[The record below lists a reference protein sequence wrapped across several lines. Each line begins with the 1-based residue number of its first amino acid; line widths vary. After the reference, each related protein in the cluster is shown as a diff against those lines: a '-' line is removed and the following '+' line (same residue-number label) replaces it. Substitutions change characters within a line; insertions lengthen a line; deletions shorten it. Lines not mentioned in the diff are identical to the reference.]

1 MLCGSVILRVSVVK
15 ISKNILHW
23 GVIASSQRQK
33 GFRRWDLAAFI
44 SRFTIHHSRFTIH
57 DIRFTCLIRH
67 SQEGRTLTFA
77 VVIVPRA
84 SRSEIAGE
92 YDGALRVRIAAAPVE
107 GAANRELQRLLAKKF
122 KLPQNAIEIIAGT
135 HSKRKIVRIDGADA
149 AALEQLIITK

>member
-1 MLCGSVILRVSVVK
+1 MIRSVSVVK
-15 ISKNILHW
+15 ISKNILHYR
-23 GVIASSQRQK
+23 VIASSQRQK
-33 GFRRWDLAAFI
+33 GFKRWDLAAFI
-44 SRFTIHHSRFTIH
+44 YRFTIH
-57 DIRFTCLIRH
+57 DLRFTCLIRH
-67 SQEGRTLTFA
+67 SQEGRTLKFA
-77 VVIVPRA
+77 VVVVPRA

-149 AALEQLIITK
+149 ATLEQLIITK

>member
-1 MLCGSVILRVSVVK
+1 VIRSVSVVK
-15 ISKNILHW
+15 ISKNILHYR
-23 GVIASSQRQK
+23 VIASSQRQK
-33 GFRRWDLAAFI
+33 GFKRWDLAAFI
-44 SRFTIHHSRFTIH
+44 YRFTIH
-57 DIRFTCLIRH
+57 DLRFTCLIRH
-67 SQEGRTLTFA
+67 SQEGRTLKFA
-77 VVIVPRA
+77 VVVVPRA

-149 AALEQLIITK
+149 ATLEQLIITK

>member
-1 MLCGSVILRVSVVK
+1 MIRSVSVVK
-15 ISKNILHW
+15 ISKNILHYR
-23 GVIASSQRQK
+23 VIASSQRQK
-33 GFRRWDLAAFI
+33 GFKRWDLAAFI
-44 SRFTIHHSRFTIH
+44 YRFTIY
-57 DIRFTCLIRH
+57 DLRFTCLIRH
-67 SQEGRTLTFA
+67 SQEGRTLKFA
-77 VVIVPRA
+77 VVVVPRA

-149 AALEQLIITK
+149 ATLEQLIITK

>member
-1 MLCGSVILRVSVVK
+1 VIRSVSVVK
-15 ISKNILHW
+15 ISKNILHYR
-23 GVIASSQRQK
+23 VIASSQRQK
-33 GFRRWDLAAFI
+33 GFKRWDLAAFI
-44 SRFTIHHSRFTIH
+44 YRFTIHLPFTIH
-57 DIRFTCLIRH
+57 DLRLTCLIRH
-67 SQEGRTLTFA
+67 SQEGRTLKFA
-77 VVIVPRA
+77 VVVVPRA

-149 AALEQLIITK
+149 ATLEQLIITK